1 MFYGKINYV
10 QCSIA
15 MPKKKSRGY
24 QLVIMYS
31 FLWKKMACLQ
41 MVSHDLT
48 MTDRVLRRKLWAP
61 RPDIKFYLHSGPFPY
76 SKHIR
81 NMNISTPYE
90 SQSSSISY
98 PPHEIPIPHV
108 WWLLLDLPQKLKR
121 QVVACWWNCCARRAI
136 WPESSVIAVWHGHQM
151 MGTRNDG

>member
-1 MFYGKINYV
+1 MQCRSRCWVTGECLVNGSMVINGPGDQLVNIEKLWKSQFFYGKINYV

-15 MPKKKSRGY
+15 MPKKSRGY
-24 QLVIMYS
+24 HLVIMYS

-48 MTDRVLRRKLWAP
+48 MTEKVLRRKLWAP

-108 WWLLLDLPQKLKR
+108 W
-121 QVVACWWNCCARRAI
+121 
-136 WPESSVIAVWHGHQM
+136 
-151 MGTRNDG
+151 